1 MKKETWFKKV
11 DGEWKEIEMAF
22 CDGCGIAYS
31 FFFGQ
36 QFHKVGC
43 KVAKWEKEVSEVEAK
58 IERAAEILEET
69 GAYEAAQ
76 QVRESGRR

>member
-1 MKKETWFKKV
+1 MCKE
-11 DGEWKEIEMAF
+11 
-22 CDGCGIAYS
+22 CGMVYS
-31 FFFGQ
+31 MVFGT

-43 KVAKWEKEVSEVEAK
+43 AVAEVEAK

-76 QVRESGRR
+76 QVRESGRRAKGSI